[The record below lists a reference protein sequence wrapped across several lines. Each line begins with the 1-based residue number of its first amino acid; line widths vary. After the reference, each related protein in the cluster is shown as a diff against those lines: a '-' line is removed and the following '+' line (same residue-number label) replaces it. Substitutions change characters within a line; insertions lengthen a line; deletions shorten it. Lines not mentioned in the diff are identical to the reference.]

1 MADMHKIGYEK
12 YCLELDRILDLVKKD
27 VILTAKDFERFGNVE
42 KIKGNEKQNLEADT
56 MRDAC
61 ILGKKLL
68 FVMNKRCFLEE
79 DVEKILESKEYI
91 YRTFFRPDYEPI
103 VVDFEK

>member
-1 MADMHKIGYEK
+1 MANMHKIGYEK
-12 YCLELDRILDLVKKD
+12 YCLELDRILELAKKD

-42 KIKGNEKQNLEADT
+42 KIKGDEKQNLEADI

-68 FVMNKRCFLEE
+68 FVMNKHCFLEE
-79 DVEKILESKEYI
+79 DVEDIINSREYI
-91 YRTFFRPDYEPI
+91 YKTFFRPDYEPI
-103 VVDFEK
+103 VVDFER

>member
-12 YCLELDRILDLVKKD
+12 YCLELDIISDLVKKD

-42 KIKGNEKQNLEADT
+42 KVKGDEKQNLQADV
-56 MRDAC
+56 MKDAC
-61 ILGKKLL
+61 LLGRRLL

-79 DVEKILESKEYI
+79 DIKDIIASKEYI
-91 YRTFFRPDYEPI
+91 YNTFFRPDYEPI
-103 VVDFEK
+103 VADFER